1 MNTNS
6 NSYTFIYSSI
16 LVVLVAAALAFTNG
30 ALKDKQAK
38 NVDVDKMQQIL
49 HSLKITAEY
58 DAADQ
63 IYKQT
68 ITRSYLINSQGL
80 IVDSTSAS
88 AFVLDMAKEVAKPVS
103 ERTLPVFEASIKNE
117 VKYILPVY
125 GAGLW
130 GPIWGYV
137 ALNADKNTIFATS
150 FSHQGETPGLGA
162 EISTGIFQ
170 AQFTGKQLFKD
181 GVFKSVAVVKP
192 GQKSEGMDYVDGIS
206 GGTITSKGVDNMLLN
221 SLSAYETFLKK
232 Q

>member
-6 NSYTFIYSSI
+6 NSYTFIYSSV
-16 LVVLVAAALAFTNG
+16 LVILVAAALAFTNG

-63 IYKQT
+63 IFKQT
-68 ITRSYLINSQGL
+68 ITRSYLINSAGVV
-80 IVDSTSAS
+80 VDSTAAS
-88 AFVLDMAKEVAKPVS
+88 AFVLDIAKEVTKPVS
-103 ERTLPVFEASIKNE
+103 KRLLPVFEASINKE
-117 VKYILPVY
+117 KKYILPVY

-162 EISTGIFQ
+162 EISTSAFQ
-170 AQFTGKQLFKD
+170 AQFTGKHLLKD
-181 GVFKSVAVVKP
+181 GMFRSVAVVKP
-192 GQKSEGMDYVDGIS
+192 GQTNESMDYVDGIS
-206 GGTITSKGVDNMLLN
+206 GGTITSKGVHNMLLN
-221 SLSAYETFLKK
+221 CLSAYETFLKK
-232 Q
+232 